1 MRSSNYF
8 IVFNGIADIDI
19 GLSSIKRPNIINPQQ
34 ASITEKTIDGR
45 DETVTVKSK
54 TLKNIEITVSY
65 NFIDRKDF
73 IEKTRLIKKWINK
86 IDDNRLMFSD
96 DLDMYYRVKYCK
108 LQVIERTRRKKG
120 SFEVTFVCSPFIYY
134 RSGDKEIINPKLLY
148 NPSYITSKPIYK
160 IEAEGIIS
168 LIVNGKETKF
178 NIGQELLIDT
188 ELELCFRGKTKNNIA
203 FEEGWYDDLFL
214 NEDENTIEWKG
225 NLKSLIVIPRW
236 RIY

>member
-1 MRSSNYF
+1 MRHSKYF

-19 GLSSIKRPNIINPQQ
+19 GLSATKRPNIINPQQ
-34 ASITEKTIDGR
+34 DSISEKIIEGR
-45 DETVTVKSK
+45 EEAITVKSK
-54 TLKNIEITVSY
+54 TLKNIEIPVTY

-96 DLDMYYRVKYCK
+96 DLDMYYKVKYCK

-120 SFEVTFVCSPFIYY
+120 NFEVTFVCSPFLYY
-134 RSGDKEIINPKLLY
+134 RSGDEEIINPKSLF
-148 NPSYITSKPIYK
+148 NPSYLIAKPIYK

-168 LIVNGKETKF
+168 LIVNGKEAKF

-188 ELELCFRGKTKNNIA
+188 ELELCFREKTKNNIA

-214 NEDENTIEWKG
+214 KQDENTIEWKG

>member
-8 IVFNGIADIDI
+8 IVFNGVTDIDI
-19 GLSSIKRPNIINPQQ
+19 GLSATKRPNIINPQQ
-34 ASITEKTIDGR
+34 ASITEKTIEGR

-54 TLKNIEITVSY
+54 TLKNIE
-65 NFIDRKDF
+65 
-73 IEKTRLIKKWINK
+73 KTRIIKKWINK

-96 DLDMYYRVKYCK
+96 DLHMYYRVKYCK

-134 RSGDKEIINPKLLY
+134 KSGDKEIINPKLLH
-148 NPSYITSKPIYK
+148 NPSYLISKPIYK

-203 FEEGWYDDLFL
+203 FEEGWFNDLFL
-214 NEDENTIEWKG
+214 KEDENTIEWKG

>member
-1 MRSSNYF
+1 MRSPKYF
-8 IVFNGIADIDI
+8 IIFNGIADIDM

-34 ASITEKTIDGR
+34 ASITEKTIEGR

-54 TLKNIEITVSY
+54 TLKNIEIPVSY
-65 NFIDRKDF
+65 NFINREDF
-73 IEKTRLIKKWINK
+73 IKKTRLIKKWINE
-86 IDDNRLMFSD
+86 INDNKLIFSD
-96 DLDMYYRVKYCK
+96 DPDMYYKVKYCK
-108 LQVIERTRRKKG
+108 LQVIERTRKKKG

-134 RSGDKEIINPKLLY
+134 KSGDNEIINPNVLY
-148 NPSYITSKPIYK
+148 NPSYLISKPVYK
-160 IEAEGIIS
+160 IEGEGIIS
-168 LIVNGKETKF
+168 LIVNGKEAKF

-214 NEDENTIEWKG
+214 NKDENIIEWKG
-225 NLKSLIVIPRW
+225 NLKSLTVIPRW